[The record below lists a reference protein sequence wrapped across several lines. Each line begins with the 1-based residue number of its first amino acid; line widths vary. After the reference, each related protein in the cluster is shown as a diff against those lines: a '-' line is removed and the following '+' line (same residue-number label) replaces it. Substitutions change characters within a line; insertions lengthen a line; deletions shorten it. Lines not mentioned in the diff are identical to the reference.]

1 MEVQDLVRH
10 DWDVDFYDDTSL
22 NCPVSEQ
29 LANVWDKPTVVK
41 CKSSRSFAKDARMRL
56 DYLKFGSQ
64 VPRGVKE
71 GAMHHGESEKN
82 HTVLDLVE
90 LLDIKD
96 EVEDEESWLY
106 ESPETATSVSS
117 PLRWCR
123 HVLDN
128 PTPETEAAC
137 RLLTNE
143 LNQSSSRSVLY
154 RQPAVQPQRDT
165 YTYVNTVRNTSDS
178 SENNDVSMTHQA
190 ISSNYKLE
198 DITDVHIMA
207 RIQEDSLRQDQV
219 SAGSSSE
226 PQVTLRQQVAQFKL
240 LKRAQNGARTQSPLR
255 TSLRSLQAVRNSR
268 SLDMDDYL
276 PAHQAS
282 NTFLPSAVSSS
293 RMERHCGPSS
303 MNANDSSS
311 HLEKSCSVQKMAVRE
326 VQRSQSLSPCRL
338 PHSAKRYLSF
348 TSCVHASPDRITSTA
363 WGSKMSS
370 TPR

>member
-1 MEVQDLVRH
+1 MEVQDLMRR
-10 DWDVDFYDDTSL
+10 DWDVDSYDDTSS

-29 LANVWDKPTVVK
+29 LARVWDKPTVVK
-41 CKSSRSFAKDARMRL
+41 CESSRSFAKDARMRL

-64 VPRGVKE
+64 VPRGAKE
-71 GAMHHGESEKN
+71 GAMHHGESEKT

-106 ESPETATSVSS
+106 ESPETATSVES

-137 RLLTNE
+137 RLLTNK
-143 LNQSSSRSVLY
+143 LNQSSSRSAFF
-154 RQPAVQPQRDT
+154 RQPAGQPQRDQ
-165 YTYVNTVRNTSDS
+165 YTSVNTVRYTSYT
-178 SENNDVSMTHQA
+178 SENNDVTYEA

-207 RIQEDSLRQDQV
+207 RIQEDSLRQDQA

-226 PQVTLRQQVAQFKL
+226 SQVRLRQQVAQFKL
-240 LKRAQNGARTQSPLR
+240 LKRAQNGARTQSTLR

-268 SLDMDDYL
+268 SLDMDDFL

-282 NTFLPSAVSSS
+282 NTFLPSVVSSS

-311 HLEKSCSVQKMAVRE
+311 HLERSCSVQKMAMRE
-326 VQRSQSLSPCRL
+326 VQRSQSLSPRRL

-348 TSCVHASPDRITSTA
+348 TSCVHASPERITSTA
-363 WGSKMSS
+363 WGSKVSS

>member
-282 NTFLPSAVSSS
+282 NTFLPSEWSGIAAL
-293 RMERHCGPSS
+293 RP
-303 MNANDSSS
+303 
-311 HLEKSCSVQKMAVRE
+311 
-326 VQRSQSLSPCRL
+326 
-338 PHSAKRYLSF
+338 
-348 TSCVHASPDRITSTA
+348 
-363 WGSKMSS
+363 
-370 TPR
+370 